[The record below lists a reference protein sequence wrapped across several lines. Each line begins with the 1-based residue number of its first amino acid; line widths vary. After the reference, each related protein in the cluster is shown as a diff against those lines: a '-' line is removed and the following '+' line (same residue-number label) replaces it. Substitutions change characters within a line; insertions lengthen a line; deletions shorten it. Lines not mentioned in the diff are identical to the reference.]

1 MRFAMSTEPARCVSS
16 SDTFQP
22 SGAPI
27 VEAPW
32 SQPASMS
39 GSSATPRYFSV
50 TAPNDVVQAESEPA
64 ASIVAPSGPESMRAT
79 SLPSGEE
86 MIHSS

>member
-1 MRFAMSTEPARCVSS
+1 
-16 SDTFQP
+16 
-22 SGAPI
+22 
-27 VEAPW
+27 
-32 SQPASMS
+32 MS

-50 TAPNDVVQAESEPA
+50 TAPNDVVQAESAPA
-64 ASIVAPSGPESMRAT
+64 ARIVAPSGPESMRAT